1 MTPFTFGLGLLGLVL
16 VLILVIGYAAIRVGH
31 TPEEK

>member
-1 MTPFTFGLGLLGLVL
+1 MTPLQIGLSILVVVL
-16 VLILVIGYAAIRVGH
+16 VAILVIGYAAVRVGH